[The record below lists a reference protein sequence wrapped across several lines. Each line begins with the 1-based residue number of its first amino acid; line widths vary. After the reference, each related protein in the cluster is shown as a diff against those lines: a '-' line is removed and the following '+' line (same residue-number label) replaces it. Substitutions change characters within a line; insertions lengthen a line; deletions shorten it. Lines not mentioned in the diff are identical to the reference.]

1 MRKVK
6 MITTKL
12 QAIVGVALASVLLTA
27 SVFTCIQ
34 TVSAQNNIPSTDQI
48 DQYIRDQ
55 MAQKNIVGMSVAIV
69 QNNEVA
75 YLKGFGSASLKRKTQ
90 VSPQTIF
97 DLASCSK
104 SFTAMAT
111 LLLWNDGLIDL
122 DQPLKHY
129 VPEFQ
134 LADAKVSDTITV
146 RELLNQTSGLPGNVS
161 EPLAF
166 QRGSNPKQ
174 GDDMEMVVA
183 AMKHIYS
190 DRTPGTS
197 FEYTNLNYCL
207 LGALVERVSG
217 ESFNDFVQQ
226 RIFTPL
232 GMTNSTMDPIIAA
245 GLDRAD
251 GHQMMLG
258 KVITRNI
265 PIYTSAQ
272 PAGWVMS
279 SAVDMAKWLL
289 LNMNDGQLNGRQI
302 IPAKVVELMK
312 TPAVN
317 LVQNGDEASYAMGWF
332 VGKTGDGEPVI
343 WHGGDTPNFLSEMII
358 LPDRNLGV
366 VMLVD
371 SQTSRDAHSVALGI
385 TGLFIGS
392 TLKLPASPWWASWA
406 EIDHIALIAIIM
418 ALALVLG
425 LVPYLWWQ
433 WRVIRSYQTQ
443 DITPPHLR
451 KTLKIWPFVLPVTPW
466 VFLGLIAAA
475 AYIIAQTLFGFN
487 LFLTLARFGS
497 FAPPSVMIAAITILV
512 SILLWMIALT
522 VTGYLRAAARSK
534 L

>member
-1 MRKVK
+1 MHKIK
-6 MITTKL
+6 MTTAKL
-12 QAIVGVALASVLLTA
+12 QTIIVVLLALVILSAPFITGVQAA
-27 SVFTCIQ
+27 SGQ
-34 TVSAQNNIPSTDQI
+34 SNEPSSAQI
-48 DQYIRDQ
+48 DQYIQAQ
-55 MAQKNIVGMSVAIV
+55 MAKQNIVGMSVAIV
-69 QNNEVA
+69 QNGEVA
-75 YLKGFGSASLKRKTQ
+75 YLKGFGAASIKRKTE
-90 VSPQTIF
+90 VTPQTIF

-122 DQPLKHY
+122 DQPVKHY
-129 VPEFQ
+129 IPEFQ
-134 LADAKVSDTITV
+134 LADAAVSDTITV
-146 RELLNQTSGLPGNVS
+146 RELLNQTSGIPGNVS

-166 QRGSNPKQ
+166 QKSSKADHSDP
-174 GDDMEMVVA
+174 MELLVA
-183 AMKHIYS
+183 AMKKIYT
-190 DRTPGTS
+190 DRQPGTS

-217 ESFNDFVQQ
+217 ESFDDFVQQ
-226 RIFTPL
+226 RILTPL
-232 GMTNSTMDPIIAA
+232 GMTNSSMDPEVAA
-245 GLDRAD
+245 GMDRAD

-258 KVITRNI
+258 KVITRNV

-289 LNMNDGQLNGRQI
+289 VNMNDGQLNGQQV
-302 IPAKVVELMK
+302 IPARVVEQMQ

-317 LVQNGDEASYAMGWF
+317 LVENGDEASYGMGWF

-366 VMLVD
+366 VMLVN

-385 TGLFIGS
+385 AGLFMGS

-406 EIDHIALIAIIM
+406 EIDHIALIAII
-418 ALALVLG
+418 LALVLILG
-425 LVPYLWWQ
+425 LIPYLWWQ
-433 WRVIRSYQTQ
+433 WRVINSYQRRE
-443 DITPPHLR
+443 PVPSPVR
-451 KTLKIWPFVLPVTPW
+451 KTMKIWPFVLPLTPW
-466 VFLGLIAAA
+466 VFLALIAAA

-487 LFLTLARFGS
+487 LFLTLVRFGS
-497 FAPPSVMIAAITILV
+497 FAPPSVMIAAITILI

-522 VTGYLRAAARSK
+522 VTGYLRVVARARS
-534 L
+534 

>member
-1 MRKVK
+1 MLKVK
-6 MITTKL
+6 INMTKL
-12 QAIVGVALASVLLTA
+12 QTIIGVLLALVMLTA
-27 SVFTCIQ
+27 PAIIGAQ
-34 TVSAQNNIPSTDQI
+34 AVSAQNNVPSTDQI
-48 DQYIRDQ
+48 DQYIRNQ

-69 QNNEVA
+69 QNNEVV
-75 YLKGFGSASLKRKTQ
+75 YLKGFGAASIKRNTQ
-90 VSPQTIF
+90 VTPQTIF

-129 VPEFQ
+129 IPEFQ
-134 LADAKVSDTITV
+134 LADTNVSDTITV

-166 QRGSNPKQ
+166 QKGSNPKN
-174 GDDMEMVVA
+174 GDDMEMVVT

-217 ESFNDFVQQ
+217 ESFNDFVQE

-232 GMTNSTMDPIIAA
+232 GMTNSTMDPNVAA
-245 GLDRAD
+245 SLDRAD

-258 KVITRNI
+258 KIITRNV

-289 LNMNDGQLNGRQI
+289 VNMNDGQLNGRQI
-302 IPAKVVELMK
+302 IPAKVVELMQ

-317 LVQNGDEASYAMGWF
+317 LIQNGDEASYAMGWF
-332 VGKTGDGEPVI
+332 VGKTSDGEPVI

-392 TLKLPASPWWASWA
+392 TFKLPASPWWASWA
-406 EIDHIALIAIIM
+406 EIDHIALIAIIL

-433 WRVIRSYQTQ
+433 WRVIQHYQKRE
-443 DITPPHLR
+443 ITPTHIR
-451 KTLKIWPFVLPVTPW
+451 KTMKIWPFVLPATPW
-466 VFLGLIAAA
+466 VFLGLVAAT

-487 LFLTLARFGS
+487 LFLTLGRFGT
-497 FAPPSVMIAAITILV
+497 FAPPGVMIAAITILV
-512 SILLWMIALT
+512 SIILWMIALT
-522 VTGYLRAAARSK
+522 VTGYLRAAARARM
-534 L
+534 